1 MSDANAMILLYVLSG
16 LVAAWLLSLF
26 AVWFR
31 LIGQHRA
38 TYSVML
44 SSSLAPLFG
53 IPGPWETLKFI
64 VLRRH
69 RTLGDSRLS
78 FLSDASLVVLVS
90 YVTILLALVIS
101 TRGN

>member
-1 MSDANAMILLYVLSG
+1 MPDATAMFLLYALSG

-26 AVWFR
+26 ALWFR

-38 TYSVML
+38 TYSAML
-44 SSSLAPLFG
+44 SASLAPLFG
-53 IPGPWETLKFI
+53 MPGPWETLKFI
-64 VLRRH
+64 VFRRH

-78 FLSDASLVVLVS
+78 FLSDASLVVLIS
-90 YVTILLALVIS
+90 YLAVFLTLVIS